1 MRLTD
6 WKEFEHWLLQR
17 WGVIPPETSTDT
29 RPIRVTAVI
38 PTHRQTPIGLAA
50 LRAQD
55 CEIEVL
61 VLSNGETEVDGD
73 RVIQMEWL
81 GHGATRQAGVEAA
94 NGDYILFT
102 VDDALP
108 CGSSCVRTLVN
119 ALEEGGFDAVMGRQ
133 LPWPQSDLLTQER
146 LAQWTPGGTTIQT
159 RPTIDHVFALYRRD
173 TLLNDPL
180 PDVPIG
186 EDLHW
191 SLGKKIGY
199 VPIAP
204 VIHAHRRSPRSLFD
218 RTQALHVEH
227 FLVGNAPSIPDFAS
241 VIRALP
247 SALKAGIQYGPREVP
262 NQIAEILGQWRGA
275 VQGRRRRHDAKIVRT
290 QPKP

>member
-1 MRLTD
+1 MQTD
-6 WKEFEHWLLQR
+6 WKELENWLLRR
-17 WGVIPPETSTDT
+17 WGVVPPDTPEDT

-38 PTHRQTPIGLAA
+38 PTHRQTPIGLQA
-50 LRAQD
+50 LRSQD
-55 CEIEVL
+55 CEVDVL
-61 VLSNGETEVDGD
+61 VLSNGEAAVEGD
-73 RVIQMEWL
+73 RVLQVEWM

-94 NGDYILFT
+94 DGDYILFT

-119 ALEEGGFDAVMGRQ
+119 ALEEGDFDAVMGRQ
-133 LPWPQSDLLTQER
+133 IPWPHSDLLTQRR
-146 LAQWTPGGTTIQT
+146 LAQWTPGGTTLQRRT
-159 RPTIDHVFALYRRD
+159 TIDHVFALYRRE
-173 TLLNDPL
+173 TLLKDPL

-199 VPIAP
+199 VPLAP
-204 VIHAHRRSPRSLFD
+204 VIHAHRRTPKSLFE

-227 FLVGNAPSIPDFAS
+227 FLVGHSPSIPDLPA
-241 VIRALP
+241 VIRAMP
-247 SALKAGIQYGPREVP
+247 SALKAGLQYGPLEVP

-275 VQGRRRRHDAKIVRT
+275 VRGRQRLQETKIVRT
-290 QPKP
+290 HPKP